1 MDLRPRDMCGIAL
14 LSAAALFLEVSLTRV
29 LSVALWHHFAV
40 MVVGCAVMGIAAS
53 GTLLSLRRRLV
64 TPEHL
69 AVWPVLFAA
78 SAASA
83 FMLAALSPVDPYA
96 LVLTHQRLWLVPVY
110 YLFIALPFLC
120 AGMCTGTAYALSHGR
135 PWRVYLADML
145 GASIGCLAAST
156 WGGPTIPLAAALIGA
171 LAAPLLARDRTA
183 ALPGI
188 IIALALA
195 IAIAGPGMAVPLS
208 PYKGL
213 EHDLN
218 YAAAHIVSSEWG
230 PSSRVD
236 VLDATRPDG
245 GSPLRF
251 APGMS
256 LNCPVPVPP
265 QLGVYVDG
273 EAVGGVPGTELDFTA
288 CLPPVVP
295 LPQRP
300 GDVLVLRPGAGL
312 DITVALHASAS
323 SVTAVEPDHVLR
335 TVLERYL
342 TTDPRVSL
350 VADTPRPFLARSPSA
365 FDAILLTQG
374 GRAFVSSAGLATL
387 EADELLTTEGMSA
400 ALAALRPGGI
410 LVVTRY
416 LHPVPRD
423 SVKLVSTL
431 AAALRD
437 KGVTVLESH
446 MAVFTSYSTYTVV
459 ASPDPLPTELLE
471 RIRSR
476 CDERGCPVAFPGG
489 GEGLLFRDIHGVVTD
504 TGRTL
509 AGHAFDVRPASDD
522 RPFFARFFRL
532 SRTSDLYRGGGS
544 WEPLIEGGFIIPLM
558 LVQALVLAVVLVVL
572 PLRGQLAEVPR
583 AVPVYFSLVGLAYMA
598 VEVALIH
605 RLLPVLDSPTSTL
618 SVTLAALLA
627 SSGLGA
633 LLSSRTKDPSRA
645 IAVLGVLCIMAPFLL
660 DTLLPTVLALDRMPR
675 SMAVVGLVAPL
686 GLLMGVPFPSGLARI
701 GGNAVPVAWALN
713 GAASV
718 VGSLT
723 AQELGMVVGFRWAFV
738 GAGCCYLAAWRV
750 TPAHRE

>member
-1 MDLRPRDMCGIAL
+1 MDLRRRDLSGIAL

-53 GTLLSLRRRLV
+53 GTLLSVRRRLV
-64 TPEHL
+64 DPELL
-69 AVWPVLFAA
+69 AAWPALFAA
-78 SAASA
+78 LAASA
-83 FMLAALSPVDPYA
+83 FMLASLSPVDPYA

-110 YLFIALPFLC
+110 YIFIALPFLC
-120 AGMCTGTAYALSHGR
+120 VGMCTGTAYALSPGR

-145 GASIGCLAAST
+145 GASLGCLAASA
-156 WGGPTIPLAAALIGA
+156 WGGPTVPLVAALAGA
-171 LAAPLLARDRTA
+171 CAAPLMARDRTA
-183 ALPGI
+183 AVPGI
-188 IIALALA
+188 LMGLALV
-195 IAIAGPGMAVPLS
+195 IAVGSPGLAVPLS

-218 YAAAHIVSSEWG
+218 YASAHIISTEWG

-236 VLDATRPDG
+236 VLNATRPDG

-273 EAVGGVPGTELDFTA
+273 EAAGGVPGDDLAFTA
-288 CLPPVVP
+288 CLPSVVP
-295 LPQRP
+295 LPRRP

-312 DITVALHASAS
+312 DIAVALHAGAL
-323 SVTAVEPDHVLR
+323 SVTAVEPDPVLR
-335 TVLERYL
+335 TVQDRYL
-342 TTDPRVSL
+342 TTDTRVSL
-350 VADTPRPFLARSPSA
+350 VAEAPRPLLARSPGA
-365 FDAILLTQG
+365 FDVILLTQG

-387 EADELLTTEGMSA
+387 EADELLTTEGLGA
-400 ALAALRPGGI
+400 AIDALRPGGL

-431 AAALRD
+431 AEALRHR
-437 KGVTVLESH
+437 GVTAPESRI
-446 MAVFTSYSTYTVV
+446 AVFTSYSTYTVV
-459 ASPDPLPTELLE
+459 ASPDTLPTELLE

-504 TGRTL
+504 TEGTL
-509 AGHAFDVRPASDD
+509 AGHAFDVRPSSDD

-532 SRTSDLYRGGGS
+532 SRTDDLYRGGGS
-544 WEPLIEGGFIIPLM
+544 WEPLIEGGFIVPLM
-558 LVQALVLAVVLVVL
+558 LFQALVLAVVLVVL
-572 PLRGQLAEVPR
+572 PLKGQFAQVPR
-583 AVPVYFSLVGLAYMA
+583 TVPLYFSLVGLAYMS

-605 RLLPVLDSPTSTL
+605 RILPLLDSPTATL

-645 IAVLGVLCIMAPFLL
+645 IVTLGVLCIAAPFLL
-660 DTLLPTVLALDRMPR
+660 DVLIPGVLALDRVQR
-675 SMAVVGLVAPL
+675 SMAVVALVAPL
-686 GLLMGVPFPSGLARI
+686 GLLMGVPFPTGLARI
-701 GGNAVPVAWALN
+701 DKDVVPVAWALN
-713 GAASV
+713 GASSV
-718 VGSLT
+718 VGSLA
-723 AQELGMVVGFRWAFV
+723 AQELGMVVGFRWALA
-738 GAGCCYLAAWRV
+738 GAGCCYIVAWHV
-750 TPAHRE
+750 LPQEA